1 MPGFS
6 GKRILFGDLIL
17 PKTRPPVKLKV
28 IAFGNCLASD
38 PAITGQPL
46 SGGSLTREESHVC
59 RTVAARRGGVAV
71 RRVAC
76 ADGTSAAAL
85 AAPAL
90 HTAARFPEAVHA
102 LVGWH
107 LSTAA

>member
-1 MPGFS
+1 MIFPE
-6 GKRILFGDLIL
+6 K
-17 PKTRPPVKLKV
+17 PVSRQ
-28 IAFGNCLASD
+28 AESARFRQRDCLACD

-76 ADGTSAAAL
+76 ADGASAAAL
-85 AAPAL
+85 AAPAF
-90 HTAARFPEAVHA
+90 HATARF
-102 LVGWH
+102 
-107 LSTAA
+107 STALRAFAMRQPLPASP